1 MKSTPAV
8 FLTSLAVSAFSLTIP
23 LPAATTVLN
32 LFIGEDVSVQHIAQA
47 NEELH
52 PRTPREIDGATK
64 KPACPNRKQNTK
76 EEADFKA
83 DVSRTEVSASIK
95 RILPGTFLK
104 RLLRATDRT
113 QPLQLAYAAPFRL
126 ASGGLLNRSE
136 GLFKL
141 VDRRFL

>member
-23 LPAATTVLN
+23 LPTATTVLN
-32 LFIGEDVSVQHIAQA
+32 LFIGEDLSVQHIAQA

-52 PRTPREIDGATK
+52 PRTPQEINGATA
-64 KPACPNRKQNTK
+64 KPACPNREQKTK
-76 EEADFKA
+76 EEASFQA
-83 DVSRTEVSASIK
+83 EASRNEVSASIK
-95 RILPGTFLK
+95 RILPGNFLK
-104 RLLRATDRT
+104 GLLRATART